1 MHPYVVGDEM
11 GSLTINASRFQDDF
25 ETLAKI
31 GSTND
36 GGVHRP
42 TFSEA
47 HRMARTW
54 FLERASAAG
63 LQSQVDGAGNHS
75 AILRCGPTGGHTLL
89 LGSHLDS
96 VPHGG
101 RFDGALGVLAA
112 LEVLRVV
119 QENSLSLRFDLEA
132 IDFTDEEGTLS
143 GLLGSSAAAGILT
156 QHELENPRGGR
167 AALLGGL
174 KLAGLN
180 ESGLLK
186 ASRNPSRL
194 AGYLELHIEQG
205 NRLEAEGV
213 DIGIVTGIV
222 GLVSITLTFIG
233 RADHAGTT
241 AMESR
246 RDAAQGA
253 CSFTVKA
260 RELLIEDFPGCVANV
275 GSLQLLPGAYN
286 IIPGTA
292 VLSLEFRAPDPER
305 LNGLET
311 ALLELARDEAAR
323 FDLVLHIAPKGK
335 HAPTPMNSSIQK
347 AFQKSAEKLGLK
359 YMLMA
364 SGAGHDAQT
373 MAGVCPAGM
382 IFVPSIGGASHSPR
396 ELTRWT
402 DCIQGANTLLQTVL
416 EFGR

>member
-1 MHPYVVGDEM
+1 MGDEM
-11 GSLTINASRFQDDF
+11 GLMAINSSRFRDDF
-25 ETLAKI
+25 EALAKI

-54 FLERASAAG
+54 FLERAYAAG
-63 LQSQVDGAGNHS
+63 LQAEVDGAGNHS
-75 AILRCGPTGGHTLL
+75 AILRCGPVGGPTLL

-96 VPHGG
+96 VSHGG

-119 QENSLSLRFDLEA
+119 QETGLALRFDLEA
-132 IDFTDEEGTLS
+132 VDFTDEEGTFS

-167 AALLGGL
+167 AALLSGL
-174 KLAGLN
+174 ELAGLS

-186 ASRNPSRL
+186 ASRDPSRL

-205 NRLEAEGV
+205 GRLEAEGV

-233 RADHAGTT
+233 QADHAGTT
-241 AMESR
+241 TIERR

-260 RELLIEDFPGCVANV
+260 RDLLMGEFPGCVANV
-275 GSLQLLPGAYN
+275 GSIQFLPGAYN
-286 IIPGTA
+286 IVPGTA
-292 VLSLEFRAPDPER
+292 VLSLEFRAPDAER
-305 LNGLET
+305 LNRLET

-323 FDLVLHIAPKGK
+323 FDLELHIASKGR
-335 HAPTPMNSSIQK
+335 HAPTLMNSTIQK
-347 AFQKSAEKLGLK
+347 AFQKSAEKRGLK
-359 YMLMA
+359 HIFMA
-364 SGAGHDAQT
+364 SGAGHDAQA
-373 MAGVCPAGM
+373 MAFVCPAGM

-402 DCIQGANTLLQTVL
+402 DCNHGANTLLQAVL
-416 EFGR
+416 ELGR

>member
-1 MHPYVVGDEM
+1 M
-11 GSLTINASRFQDDF
+11 GSITINSGRFQQDF
-25 ETLAKI
+25 DALAII

-47 HRMARTW
+47 HRMARNW
-54 FLERASAAG
+54 FLERACAAG
-63 LQSQVDGAGNHS
+63 LQVKVDGAGNHS
-75 AILRCGPTGGHTLL
+75 AILRCGPAGGLTLL

-96 VPHGG
+96 VPNGG

-119 QENSLSLRFDLEA
+119 QEMGLALGFDLEA
-132 IDFTDEEGTLS
+132 IDFTDEEGTLT
-143 GLLGSSAAAGILT
+143 GLLGSSAAAGMLT

-167 AALLGGL
+167 AALLSGL
-174 KLAGLN
+174 ELAGLD

-186 ASRNPSRL
+186 ASRDPSNL

-205 NRLEAEGV
+205 SRLETEGV

-222 GLVSITLTFIG
+222 GLVSITLTFTG

-241 AMESR
+241 SMEKR
-246 RDAAQGA
+246 RDAALGA

-260 RELLIEDFPGCVANV
+260 RDLLMEDFPGCVANV
-275 GSLQLLPGAYN
+275 GSIQLLPGAYN
-286 IIPGTA
+286 IVPGTA
-292 VLSLEFRAPDPER
+292 VLSLEFRAPDPEK
-305 LNGLET
+305 LNEMEI
-311 ALLELARDEAAR
+311 ALLELARDEAGR
-323 FDLVLHIAPKGK
+323 FDLELQIAPKGR
-335 HAPTPMNSSIQK
+335 HAPTPMNSVIQT
-347 AFQKSAEKLGLK
+347 AFQKSAEKHGLK

-364 SGAGHDAQT
+364 SGAGHDAQA
-373 MAGVCPAGM
+373 MAAVCPAGM
-382 IFVPSIGGASHSPR
+382 IFVPSIEGASHSPR

-402 DCIQGANTLLQTVL
+402 DCIQGANTLLQAVL
-416 EFGR
+416 ELGR

>member
-1 MHPYVVGDEM
+1 VGDEM
-11 GSLTINASRFQDDF
+11 GSITINSSRFQDDF
-25 ETLAKI
+25 EALAKI

-42 TFSEA
+42 TFSET
-47 HRMARTW
+47 HRMARAW
-54 FLERASAAG
+54 FLERACAAG
-63 LQSQVDGAGNHS
+63 LQAKVDGAGNHS
-75 AILRCGPTGGHTLL
+75 AILMCGTAGGPILL

-96 VPHGG
+96 VPYGG

-119 QENSLSLRFDLEA
+119 QENGVSLRFNLEA

-167 AALLGGL
+167 AALLSGL
-174 KLAGLN
+174 ELAGLN

-186 ASRNPSRL
+186 ASRDPSRL

-222 GLVSITLTFIG
+222 GLVSIALTFIG

-241 AMESR
+241 SMERR

-260 RELLIEDFPGCVANV
+260 RELLMEDFPGCVANV
-275 GSLQLLPGAYN
+275 GVIQLLPGAYN

-323 FDLVLHIAPKGK
+323 FDLELHIAPKGK
-335 HAPTPMNSSIQK
+335 HAPTPMNSIIQK
-347 AFQKSAEKLGLK
+347 AVQKSAEKLGLK
-359 YMLMA
+359 YMFMA
-364 SGAGHDAQT
+364 SGAGHDAQ
-373 MAGVCPAGM
+373 AIARVCPVGM
-382 IFVPSIGGASHSPR
+382 IFVPSIGGASHSHR

-402 DCIQGANTLLQTVL
+402 DCLQGANTLLQSVL
-416 EFGR
+416 ELGR